1 MGTDHSLVT
10 QQKRDRNELA
20 APKLHP
26 AKKRRL
32 QRRIEEGTTMD
43 SSTEDR
49 QLVIVTKKAVAVIT
63 DKPLALTSQIEQ
75 GQQSRFSEE
84 EVMTFKDLPTEAYE
98 LGVILKYNMAYQLI
112 DFPACLQ
119 VVAATRMAQDHA
131 EQQMVEQTLDNELES
146 DEEPKLQKIRR
157 KHITVKVSV

>member
-32 QRRIEEGTTMD
+32 QRRSKEGTTAD

-49 QLVIVTKKAVAVIT
+49 QLVNVPKKTIAVVMA
-63 DKPLALTSQIEQ
+63 KPLALTDQIEQ
-75 GQQSRFSEE
+75 GQQSWFSKEGN
-84 EVMTFKDLPTEAYE
+84 DLQGLTS
-98 LGVILKYNMAYQLI
+98 
-112 DFPACLQ
+112 
-119 VVAATRMAQDHA
+119 R
-131 EQQMVEQTLDNELES
+131 
-146 DEEPKLQKIRR
+146 
-157 KHITVKVSV
+157 IT